1 MKAIQ
6 KFGTIGVLYLLLTLL
21 ICQIP
26 LGASAATESLDYS
39 TMVSEEVVAEG
50 APISKTLVD
59 YHRLFG
65 FSSCRCAA

>member
-6 KFGTIGVLYLLLTLL
+6 KFGTIGILYLLLTLL

-26 LGASAATESLDYS
+26 LSVSAAAEQLDYS
-39 TMVSEEVVAEG
+39 TMVSEEVAAGG

-59 YHRLFG
+59 
-65 FSSCRCAA
+65 